1 MSKKE
6 KKEEKVEVAVGT
18 KIEHTIE
25 HKDGKEVLVTRED
38 GKIVSEQEM

>member
-6 KKEEKVEVAVGT
+6 KKIVAEKAVEVTA
-18 KIEHTIE
+18 TIE
-25 HKDGKEVLVTRED
+25 LKDGKEVLVTRED